1 MNGLSLSDVDIDT
14 YRRDG
19 VLVVRDLL
27 SPEEVEV
34 ARAGIAAVL
43 EAPSMLA
50 QIASGVD
57 DPGRFVEDFRRW
69 QDIPEIASLA
79 LSSRAAEVAAQL
91 LDLSLIH
98 ISEPT
103 RPY

>member
-43 EAPSMLA
+43 
-50 QIASGVD
+50 GVIVT
-57 DPGRFVEDFRRW
+57 GALGALWVGLQEYMHRR
-69 QDIPEIASLA
+69 P
-79 LSSRAAEVAAQL
+79 
-91 LDLSLIH
+91 
-98 ISEPT
+98 
-103 RPY
+103 

>member
-50 QIASGVD
+50 QIARSA
-57 DPGRFVEDFRRW
+57 W
-69 QDIPEIASLA
+69 
-79 LSSRAAEVAAQL
+79 
-91 LDLSLIH
+91 
-98 ISEPT
+98 
-103 RPY
+103 